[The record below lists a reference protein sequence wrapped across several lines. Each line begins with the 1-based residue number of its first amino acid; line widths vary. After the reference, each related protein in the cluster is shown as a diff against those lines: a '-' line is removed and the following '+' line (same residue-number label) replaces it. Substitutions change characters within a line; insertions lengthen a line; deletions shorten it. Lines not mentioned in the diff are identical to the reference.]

1 LTRSAATTGQAGDDV
16 TDIPELDERKASVL
30 RAIVEE
36 YVETAQP
43 VGSQTVARSRGLGV
57 SSATIRND
65 MTVLEREG
73 FIAQPH
79 TSAGRIPT
87 DQGYRYFVDHFT
99 QQGPLPPQ
107 QHRAVADF
115 FESSHRAL
123 EDLLHETSQLLA
135 RLSRHAAVVVGPQ
148 PDSAVVRGV
157 HLVRLHERSALVV
170 VVLSNGAIER
180 HVLPIAEAVD
190 NERLATVARAIEPGL
205 LGRAW
210 GTVPEVAPSGDPA
223 VDTVVSDA
231 LAALATLATPEHREP
246 LYVGGVSRLAAEQEA
261 FSTAQSAARL
271 LELLEHQV
279 VVVSVVHELLQAG
292 LTVRIGSEHQLEEL
306 RECALVLAPYEVE
319 GQAAGVVG
327 VLGPTRMDYRHA
339 LAAVTAVSQQLGKHL
354 S

>member
-1 LTRSAATTGQAGDDV
+1 METPEPTPEPDER
-16 TDIPELDERKASVL
+16 ELDERKASVL

-43 VGSQTVARSRGLGV
+43 VGSQTVARASDLGV

-65 MTVLEREG
+65 MTLLEREG
-73 FIAQPH
+73 YITQPH

-87 DQGYRYFVDHFT
+87 DRGYRYFVDHFT
-99 QQGPLPPQ
+99 QKGPLPPQ

-115 FESSHRAL
+115 FETSHRAL

-148 PDSAVVRGV
+148 PDQAVVRGAQI
-157 HLVRLHERSALVV
+157 VRLHERSALLV
-170 VVLSNGAIER
+170 VVLSNGTIER
-180 HVLPIAEAVD
+180 HVLTIDEEAD
-190 NERLATVARAIEPGL
+190 DSQLATAARAVEVAL
-205 LGRAW
+205 LDRPW
-210 GTVPEVAPSGDPA
+210 GTLPEIAPTGDPVA
-223 VDTVVSDA
+223 DRVIADA
-231 LAALATLATPEHREP
+231 RSGLAALATPDHHEP
-246 LYVGGVSRLAAEQEA
+246 LYVGGVSNLAAEQEA

-271 LELLEHQV
+271 LEMLEHQV

-292 LTVRIGSEHQLEEL
+292 LTVRIGSEHQLAEL
-306 RECALVLAPYEVE
+306 RECALVLAPYEVD

-339 LAAVTAVSQQLGKHL
+339 LSAVSAVSQQLGRHL

>member
-1 LTRSAATTGQAGDDV
+1 V
-16 TDIPELDERKASVL
+16 TDAPELDERKASVL

-43 VGSQTVARSRGLGV
+43 VGSQTVARAGNLGV

-73 FIAQPH
+73 YITQPH

-87 DQGYRYFVDHFT
+87 DQGYRFFVDHFT
-99 QQGPLPPQ
+99 QKGPLPPQ
-107 QHRAVADF
+107 QYRAVSDF

-135 RLSRHAAVVVGPQ
+135 RLSRHAAVIVGPHA
-148 PDSAVVRGV
+148 DTAVIRAVQ
-157 HLVRLHERSALVV
+157 LVRLQERSALLV
-170 VVLSNGAIER
+170 VVLSNGVIER
-180 HVLPIAEAVD
+180 HVLQVD
-190 NERLATVARAIEPGL
+190 ETADDAQLAAAARALEPAL
-205 LGRAW
+205 LGKTW
-210 GTVPEVAPSGDPA
+210 GTVPDEVTTGDPTLDRVLA
-223 VDTVVSDA
+223 DTR
-231 LAALATLATPEHREP
+231 AALQSLATPDQPEL
-246 LYVGGVSRLAAEQEA
+246 LYVGGVSNLAAEREA

-271 LELLEHQV
+271 LEMLEHQV

-292 LTVRIGSEHQLEEL
+292 LTVRIGSENALEEL

-319 GQAAGVVG
+319 GQPAGVVG

-339 LAAVTAVSQQLGKHL
+339 LSAVAAVSQQLGRHL

>member
-1 LTRSAATTGQAGDDV
+1 VTIRANEPGDQV
-16 TDIPELDERKASVL
+16 TETPELDERKASVL

-43 VGSQTVARSRGLGV
+43 VGSQAVARSGDLGV

-73 FIAQPH
+73 YIAQPH
-79 TSAGRIPT
+79 TSAGRVPT

-99 QQGPLPPQ
+99 QRGPLPPQ
-107 QHRAVADF
+107 QYRAVADF

-135 RLSRHAAVVVGPQ
+135 HLSRHAAVVMGPQ
-148 PDSAVVRGV
+148 ADTAVMRGV
-157 HLVRLHERSALVV
+157 QLVRLHERSALLV

-180 HVLPIAEAVD
+180 HVLQIAEEVD
-190 NERLATVARAIEPGL
+190 DAQLVAAARALEPGL
-205 LGRAW
+205 LGRTW
-210 GTVPEVAPSGDPA
+210 GSVPDEVVTGDPV
-223 VDTVVSDA
+223 VDQIVADTRAAIGA
-231 LAALATLATPEHREP
+231 LVMPDHPEQ
-246 LYVGGVSRLAAEQEA
+246 LYVGGVAHLAAEREA

-271 LELLEHQV
+271 LEMLEHQV
-279 VVVSVVHELLQAG
+279 VVVSVVHELLRAG
-292 LTVRIGSEHQLEEL
+292 LTVRIGSENQVEEL

-319 GQAAGVVG
+319 GQPAGVVG

-339 LAAVTAVSQQLGKHL
+339 LSAVAAVSQQLGRHL

>member
-1 LTRSAATTGQAGDDV
+1 M
-16 TDIPELDERKASVL
+16 TDTPELDERKASVL

-43 VGSQTVARSRGLGV
+43 VGSQTVARSSGIGV

-73 FIAQPH
+73 YIAQPH

-99 QQGPLPPQ
+99 QRGPLPPQ
-107 QHRAVADF
+107 QYRAVADF

-148 PDSAVVRGV
+148 SDQAVVRAV
-157 HLVRLHERSALVV
+157 QLVRLHDRSALLV

-180 HVLPIAEAVD
+180 HVLQVSDDVD
-190 NERLATVARAIEPGL
+190 DAQLAAAARALEPAL
-205 LGRAW
+205 LGRSW
-210 GTVPEVAPSGDPA
+210 GAVPDAVRTGDPL
-223 VDTVVSDA
+223 VDQVVADTSGA
-231 LAALATLATPEHREP
+231 LAALATPDTREP
-246 LYVGGVSRLAAEQEA
+246 LYVGGVAHLAAEQEA

-271 LELLEHQV
+271 LEMLEHQV

-292 LTVRIGSEHQLEEL
+292 LTVRIGSENQLEEL
-306 RECALVLAPYEVE
+306 RECALVLAPYEVD

-339 LAAVTAVSQQLGKHL
+339 LSAVAAVSQQLGRHL

>member
-1 LTRSAATTGQAGDDV
+1 MTENA
-16 TDIPELDERKASVL
+16 ELDERKASVL

-43 VGSQTVARSRGLGV
+43 VGSQTVARSSGLGV

-73 FIAQPH
+73 YIAQPH
-79 TSAGRIPT
+79 PSAGRVPT

-99 QQGPLPPQ
+99 TQGPLPPQ

-115 FESSHRAL
+115 FASTHRAL
-123 EDLLHETSQLLA
+123 EDLLGETSQLLA

-148 PDSAVVRGV
+148 PDQAVIRGV
-157 HLVRLHERSALVV
+157 QLVRLHERSVLLV

-180 HVLPIAEAVD
+180 HVLSVSDDADDAVLQRSARIVEAGLLGTVWGHVADFPVTGDPLVD
-190 NERLATVARAIEPGL
+190 QVVADATVAL
-205 LGRAW
+205 
-210 GTVPEVAPSGDPA
+210 S
-223 VDTVVSDA
+223 A
-231 LAALATLATPEHREP
+231 LAAPDHREP
-246 LYVGGVSRLAAEQEA
+246 LYVGGVSNIAAEQEA

-271 LELLEHQV
+271 LEMLEHHV
-279 VVVSVVHELLQAG
+279 VVVSVVHELLEAG
-292 LTVRIGSEHQLEEL
+292 LTVRIGSENQLAEL
-306 RECALVLAPYEVE
+306 RECSIVLAPYEVD

-339 LAAVTAVSQQLGKHL
+339 LSAVAAVSQQLGRHL

>member
-1 LTRSAATTGQAGDDV
+1 M
-16 TDIPELDERKASVL
+16 TDTPELDERKASVL

-43 VGSQTVARSRGLGV
+43 VGSQTVARASGLGV

-73 FIAQPH
+73 YIAQPH

-87 DQGYRYFVDHFT
+87 DQGYRFFVDHFT
-99 QQGPLPPQ
+99 QRGPLPPQ
-107 QHRAVADF
+107 QYRAVADF

-135 RLSRHAAVVVGPQ
+135 RLSRHAAVIVGPQ
-148 PDSAVVRGV
+148 ADTAVVRAV
-157 HLVRLHERSALVV
+157 QLVRLHERSALLV

-180 HVLPIAEAVD
+180 HVLQVEDAAD
-190 NERLATVARAIEPGL
+190 DAQLAAAARALEPGL
-205 LGRAW
+205 VGRTW
-210 GTVPEVAPSGDPA
+210 GTVPDEVRTGDPV
-223 VDTVVSDA
+223 VDRVLTETRSA
-231 LAALATLATPEHREP
+231 IAALATPDQPEP
-246 LYVGGVSRLAAEQEA
+246 LYVGGVSNLAAEQEA

-271 LELLEHQV
+271 LEMLEHQV

-292 LTVRIGSEHQLEEL
+292 LTVRIGSENQLEEL

-319 GQAAGVVG
+319 GQPAGVVG

-339 LAAVTAVSQQLGKHL
+339 LSAVAAVSQQLGRHL

>member
-1 LTRSAATTGQAGDDV
+1 M
-16 TDIPELDERKASVL
+16 TDTPELDERKASVL

-43 VGSQTVARSRGLGV
+43 VGSQTVARASDLGV

-73 FIAQPH
+73 YIAQPH

-87 DQGYRYFVDHFT
+87 DRGYRFFVDHFT
-99 QQGPLPPQ
+99 QKGPLPPQ

-123 EDLLHETSQLLA
+123 EDLLNETSQLLA

-148 PDSAVVRGV
+148 PDQALVRGV
-157 HLVRLHERSALVV
+157 QLVRLHERTALLV

-180 HVLPIAEAVD
+180 HVLQVGDDVD
-190 NERLATVARAIEPGL
+190 DDGLTTAARALEAGL
-205 LGRAW
+205 VGHAW
-210 GTVPEVAPSGDPA
+210 GTAPDPVATGDPV
-223 VDTVVSDA
+223 VDRVIDDTRRGILA
-231 LAALATLATPEHREP
+231 LSTPDHREP
-246 LYVGGVSRLAAEQEA
+246 LYVGGVSHLAAEQEA

-271 LELLEHQV
+271 LEMLEHQV

-292 LTVRIGSEHQLEEL
+292 LTVRIGSENQIEEL
-306 RECALVLAPYEVE
+306 RECALVLAPYEVD

-339 LAAVTAVSQQLGKHL
+339 LSAVAAVSQQLGRHL

>member
-1 LTRSAATTGQAGDDV
+1 MET
-16 TDIPELDERKASVL
+16 PELDERKASVL

-43 VGSQTVARSRGLGV
+43 VGSQTVARASDLGV

-73 FIAQPH
+73 YIAQPH

-99 QQGPLPPQ
+99 QQGPLPPR

-115 FESSHRAL
+115 FETSHRAL

-148 PDSAVVRGV
+148 PDQALVRGV
-157 HLVRLHERSALVV
+157 QIVRLHERSVLLV

-180 HVLPIAEAVD
+180 HVLQVSEEVD
-190 NERLATVARAIEPGL
+190 DTQLATAARAIEGAL
-205 LGRAW
+205 SGRAW
-210 GTVPEVAPSGDPA
+210 GTVPDAVVTGDLVIDQVVA
-223 VDTVVSDA
+223 DTRAGVIA
-231 LAALATLATPEHREP
+231 MATPEHREP
-246 LYVGGVSRLAAEQEA
+246 LYVGGVSNLAAEQEA

-271 LELLEHQV
+271 LEMLEHQV

-292 LTVRIGSEHQLEEL
+292 LTVRIGSEHQLAEL
-306 RECALVLAPYEVE
+306 RECALVLAPYEVD

-339 LAAVTAVSQQLGKHL
+339 LSAVSAVSQQLGRHL